1 MAVSL
6 LTALALQLLPA
17 PGATQWEAVA
27 NDPEGRTWLDPASI
41 ARDGA
46 RVRLVTKTEFSQADT
61 DGMRVL
67 VVRLQINCQRREFG
81 LEAGD
86 SYTSDGR
93 FLESRDAASS
103 GGLHLRPM
111 DVQGS
116 QATLYR
122 RACGAAQ

>member
-1 MAVSL
+1 MTASL

-17 PGATQWEAVA
+17 PGAAQWELVA
-27 NDPEGRTWLDPASI
+27 RDPEGQTWVDPASI

-46 RVRLVTKTEFSQADT
+46 RVRLVTRTEFGRADR

-86 SYTSDGR
+86 SYDANGR
-93 FLESRDAASS
+93 FLESRDAANV
-103 GGLHLRPM
+103 GGVSFRPM

-122 RACGAAQ
+122 RACGAE